1 MGRNQESFFRCRL
14 EKFKTPKFPSENS
27 WPLVIILT
35 FSKIDIDPSRTS
47 NELEIDFFKGE
58 MHKKAY
64 KHIWLPFFQFSTNF
78 NETLSKCF
86 FFRGRLNE
94 TFKSD
99 LTLFFFHRIQ
109 GGTKG
114 KKNSKTKKSRKK
126 AALSKKNSKKNFKKK
141 YQ

>member
-64 KHIWLPFFQFSTNF
+64 KHIWLPFFQFSTDF
-78 NETLSKCF
+78 NETFSKCF
-86 FFRGRLNE
+86 FIRGRLNE
-94 TFKSD
+94 TFKSE
-99 LTLFFFHRIQ
+99 LTLLFFIVSK
-109 GGTKG
+109 GGPKE
-114 KKNSKTKKSRKK
+114 KNSKTKKSRKS
-126 AALSKKNSKKNFKKK
+126 AAKCAQRPFCAFPLSEG
-141 YQ
+141 